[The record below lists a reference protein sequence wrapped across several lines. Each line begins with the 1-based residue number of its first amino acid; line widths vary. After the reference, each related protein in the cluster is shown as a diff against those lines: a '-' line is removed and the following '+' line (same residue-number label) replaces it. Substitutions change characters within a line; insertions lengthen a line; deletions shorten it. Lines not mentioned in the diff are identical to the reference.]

1 MKNIFK
7 TFVAGAFIVLISA
20 GVITL
25 GVAAVK
31 GFTAIAGATGWAVV
45 VYFVLSV
52 GFTAA
57 TLYGAFSIGSAI
69 LRLKRYGGK

>member
-20 GVITL
+20 AIITL
-25 GVAAVK
+25 GVAAVR
-31 GFTAIAGATGWAVV
+31 GFIAIASATGWTVV
-45 VYFVLSV
+45 IYFVLSII
-52 GFTAA
+52 FTAA